1 MWLKKHEGGRLGRFA
16 DAESGAARDASAA
29 GPIANGLDKTA
40 HFRAGR
46 DVYQALT
53 LIGKDGRKSVNRR
66 RDWADAVSCS

>member
-1 MWLKKHEGGRLGRFA
+1 MWLRKHEGDRLGRFP

-29 GPIANGLDKTA
+29 GPMTNSLDKTA

-53 LIGKDGRKSVNRR
+53 LIGKDGRKSVNKR
-66 RDWADAVSCS
+66 RDRADAVSCS